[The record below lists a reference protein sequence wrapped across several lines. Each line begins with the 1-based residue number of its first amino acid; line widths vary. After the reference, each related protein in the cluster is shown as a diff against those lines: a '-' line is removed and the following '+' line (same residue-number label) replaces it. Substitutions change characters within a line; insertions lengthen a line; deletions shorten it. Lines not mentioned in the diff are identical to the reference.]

1 MILEKIKA
9 VSLVICL
16 AILTTSCGN
25 PEQTQV
31 DISTAVAQTVQAQN
45 SLTKVSALPTL
56 TPAPAIQASATPEI
70 NSTNTPA
77 VAAAANPGCTLS
89 ARLVGENPPDNTLLT
104 PGEYFYKTWT
114 LENTGSCYW
123 DKSYNLV
130 FWDGDL
136 MGGFISYPLTEV
148 VDPGGIFNITV
159 YLQAPATEGT
169 AKGYWRLQ
177 APWGEYFGV
186 GPQGVSFYVQVEVSE
201 RPKQKYG
208 VTNVVYNLVRDPE
221 VGCPLNVRYI
231 LYATVVSNGPVT
243 IEYFWNQSDENESG
257 IKQYKFEEAGTA
269 TFKRDWLISLND
281 NPNPRWIKFVV
292 LSPKYTDFGE
302 VIIDHD
308 CLHNN

>member
-1 MILEKIKA
+1 MTLQRLKFF
-9 VSLVICL
+9 SLVICL
-16 AILTTSCGN
+16 AIITTSCGSSEQ
-25 PEQTQV
+25 PEV

-45 SLTKVSALPTL
+45 SLTKVAALPTL
-56 TPAPAIQASATPEI
+56 TPAPAIQASVTPEGMGI
-70 NSTNTPA
+70 ANTPA
-77 VAAAANPGCTLS
+77 AASNPGCALS

-104 PGEYFYKTWT
+104 PGENFYKTWT

-123 DKSYNLV
+123 DKSYNMV

-136 MGGFISYPLTEV
+136 MGGLISYPLTEV
-148 VDPGGIFNITV
+148 VAPGGTFNITV
-159 YLQAPATEGT
+159 YLQAPATEGI

-186 GPQGVSFYVQVEVSE
+186 GPQSISFYVQVEVSE

-208 VTNVVYNLVRDPE
+208 VTNVTYNLVRDPAE
-221 VGCPLNVRYI
+221 GCPLNVRYI
-231 LYATVVSNGPVT
+231 LYATVASNGPVT
-243 IEYFWNQSDENESG
+243 FDYFWDQSDGNESG
-257 IKQYKFEEAGTA
+257 VKQYEFKEAGTT

-292 LSPKYTDFGE
+292 TAPTYTDFGE

>member
-1 MILEKIKA
+1 MIFKKTKIF
-9 VSLVICL
+9 SLVICL
-16 AILTTSCGN
+16 AIFTTSCGN

-45 SLTKVSALPTL
+45 SLTKVAALPTP

-70 NSTNTPA
+70 DPTNTPA
-77 VAAAANPGCTLS
+77 VAASNPGCTLS

-114 LENTGSCYW
+114 LENTGSCSW

-136 MGGFISYPLTEV
+136 MGGLISYPLTEV
-148 VDPGGIFNITV
+148 VAPGGTFNITV
-159 YLQAPATEGT
+159 YLQAPAIEGI

-208 VTNVVYNLVRDPE
+208 VTNVIYNLVRDPE

-243 IEYFWNQSDENESG
+243 FEYFWE
-257 IKQYKFEEAGTA
+257 
-269 TFKRDWLISLND
+269 ISLND

-292 LSPKYTDFGE
+292 LSPEYTDFGE

-308 CLHNN
+308 CLHNQ